1 MRAFHSS
8 LAAAGLLA
16 LAGNTARAMP
26 DEAPKPARGE
36 SSLSPADVGFSEK
49 SSEELGKMVCEG
61 SEAEYQIARR
71 NLRLRGTKAAP
82 TAVQLLSS
90 TQRRGLETAV
100 ELLEG
105 MGSHRDAESRLL
117 ELFVAD
123 KILDLD
129 DEHRNRL
136 RRRIALLLG
145 QIGSEKARTI
155 FLEGLKKPQLS
166 LREQEL
172 LRSGLAQTPRAALSE
187 LLKVYLETAK
197 ARNIDLQSQLL
208 IVIGTIGGD
217 DARST
222 LLAALSNTGEG
233 DSIVI
238 RHHAILGL
246 DQLNDPLTI
255 PNLIDQLSLEKNH
268 YLCQYITRVLQ
279 RLTRQDLPPDATRW
293 LAWWKLEQR
302 AKAKPGAEAPSEKE
316 APKLDLK
323 ELIEKIKKQGPGE
336 GPPKAE
342 PEKEKSPSS
351 DPSKAPGTKN
361 N

>member
-8 LAAAGLLA
+8 LTATGLLA
-16 LAGNTARAMP
+16 LAGYTAQAMP

-49 SSEELGKMVCEG
+49 SSDELGKMVSEG

-71 NLRLRGTKAAP
+71 NLRLRGAKAAP
-82 TAVQLLSS
+82 TAILLLSS
-90 TQRRGLETAV
+90 TQRRGLETGV
-100 ELLEG
+100 ELLEA
-105 MGSHRDAESRLL
+105 MGSHRDAETLLL
-117 ELFVAD
+117 ELFKAE

-129 DEHRNRL
+129 DENRSRL

-145 QIGSEKARTI
+145 QIGSEKARSI

-187 LLKVYLETAK
+187 LIKVYLENAK
-197 ARNIDLQSQLL
+197 ARNIELQSQLL
-208 IVIGTIGGD
+208 IVIGNIGGD

-246 DQLNDPLTI
+246 DQLNDPVII
-255 PNLIDQLSLEKNH
+255 PNLIEQLTVEKNH

-279 RLTRQDLPPDATRW
+279 RLTNQDLPPDAARW

-302 AKAKPGAEAPSEKE
+302 AKAKPTGEAPSEKE
-316 APKLDLK
+316 APKLDMK
-323 ELIEKIKKQGPGE
+323 ELIENIKKQGPGE

-342 PEKEKSPSS
+342 PEKAKSPSTE
-351 DPSKAPGTKN
+351 PAKAPGKGN
-361 N
+361 